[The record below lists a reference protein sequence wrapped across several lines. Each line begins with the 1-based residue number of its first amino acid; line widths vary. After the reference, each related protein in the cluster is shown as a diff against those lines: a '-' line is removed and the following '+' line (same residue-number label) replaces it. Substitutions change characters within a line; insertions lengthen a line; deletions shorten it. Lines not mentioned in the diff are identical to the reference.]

1 MKNRKKISYICR
13 LNLKKVKTLFDAS
26 FYADFKSVFKN
37 KKILKF
43 T

>member
-13 LNLKKVKTLFDAS
+13 LNLKKVKTLFDAK